1 MQLLFADMADLVW
14 RALTLGGSMLV
25 YVLCF
30 VTPIAAIAAVLHLAL
45 SVPLRRRERGRLF
58 IDLLETALAQGRPV
72 EQTLVDIANSRD
84 RTPGV
89 RFHLLAAHLESGLRL
104 SEALA
109 RVPRLLP
116 PPVMAMLR
124 VGEKVGDLRRV
135 LPACREWLQERP
147 AGVQSAY
154 HYMIVLLL
162 VFSPIAIWIL
172 TVLMVFVVPKFMAIL
187 EGMGAQPPAMTV
199 LFIASARWLLRL
211 QIGVAL
217 GLMVSAFFYLGGPR
231 VTGWVRFGRAPF
243 VDWLAWQVPWKRK
256 RMQRTFSATLAVL
269 LDGGVPEGE
278 AVGLAGDCTAN
289 AIARRRAG
297 QIAQAL
303 GQGARLQDAVE
314 VFDGHG
320 EFRWRLTNACHAHD
334 GFRRALAGWHE
345 TLEAKAFQQEEAAAH
360 VVTSGLVILNGAF
373 VALTAVAVFG
383 ALIAIIES
391 AGT

>member
-1 MQLLFADMADLVW
+1 MQPLFADMADLVS
-14 RALTLGGSMLV
+14 RVLTLGGSMLV

-30 VTPIAAIAAVLHLAL
+30 VTPVAAIAAVLHLAL
-45 SVPLRRRERGRLF
+45 SLPLRRRERGRMF
-58 IDLLETALAQGRPV
+58 IDLLETALRQGRPV
-72 EQTLVDIANSRD
+72 EQTLVDIAKSRD

-116 PPVMAMLR
+116 PPVAAMLR
-124 VGEKVGDLRRV
+124 VGEKLGDLRRV
-135 LPACREWLQERP
+135 LPACREWFQERP
-147 AGVQSAY
+147 IGTQSAY

-162 VFSPIAIWIL
+162 VFSPVAVGIL
-172 TVLMVFVVPKFMAIL
+172 TMLMVFVVPKFMAIL
-187 EGMGAQPPAMTV
+187 EGMGAQPPALTL
-199 LFIASARWLLRL
+199 LFIGGARWLLRL
-211 QIGVAL
+211 QIVVAL
-217 GLMVSAFFYLGGPR
+217 ALLISAFFYLGGPR
-231 VTGWVRFGRAPF
+231 VTGWLRFGRAPF

-297 QIAQAL
+297 QVAQAL
-303 GQGARLQDAVE
+303 CRGVKLQEAVAD
-314 VFDGHG
+314 FDGHG
-320 EFRWRLTNACHAHD
+320 EFRWRLTNACHARD
-334 GFRRALAGWHE
+334 GFRRALSGWHE

-360 VVTSGLVILNGAF
+360 IVTSGLVVLNGLF
-373 VALTAVAVFG
+373 VALTAVGVFG
-383 ALIAIIES
+383 ALIAIMES